1 MADAQSMMDAFSQG
15 LRSVRSE
22 YHLTLGQ
29 AIAALTTLSPTL
41 PVRFDYQSTA
51 PKSAM
56 SYRGYYSD
64 LAFDEVVAGTITVG
78 DFLTECQKAL
88 GKTFT
93 GYKGGE
99 FLMDAQTPLWVA
111 EYGDCGRAIIGVSQV
126 DGQVLLST
134 KEVA

>member
-1 MADAQSMMDAFSQG
+1 MADAQHITDAFSQG
-15 LRSVRSE
+15 MRFARSD
-22 YHLTLGQ
+22 YHLTFGQ
-29 AIAALTTLSPTL
+29 ATAALATLSPTL

-78 DFLTECQKAL
+78 DFLKECMKAL
-88 GKTFT
+88 GETFT

-99 FLMDAQTPLWVA
+99 FLMDEQTPLWVA
-111 EYGDCGRAIIGVSQV
+111 EYGNCGRAIIGVSHV
-126 DGQVLLST
+126 GGQVILIT
-134 KEVA
+134 KEVN